1 MASVETYPF
10 DKPKARRININ
21 IQSDEI
27 AGWRISVDVGDWTL
41 QRRNAGMN
49 RVRRSDKT
57 TKRRPDQV
65 ISGGHEQTSRP
76 KTSPVLKTRK

>member
-1 MASVETYPF
+1 
-10 DKPKARRININ
+10 
-21 IQSDEI
+21 
-27 AGWRISVDVGDWTL
+27 
-41 QRRNAGMN
+41 MN

-76 KTSPVLKTRK
+76 KTSPTLKTKKWRELKMRRLVDGSIGSTDTVIGGNTDYDVCQETLYSTHSSYAPA